1 MSCLYL
7 IRHAETALNASRT
20 VQWPDTPLNRRGE
33 WQAGR
38 LAARL
43 RDAGLTR
50 IVTSDYA
57 RARSTAESVRDTTSA
72 TLTFDAR
79 LRERHMG
86 ELRGQPYSKVR
97 DQVFADDFEPA
108 YGESWPSFHARVAN
122 LWRALRLLINA
133 THGALAVVTHGF
145 VCGALV
151 ERHLRLDQP
160 SDGGIYFA
168 NASVTVVDATP
179 PWHVRALANAE
190 HLG

>member
-7 IRHAETALNASRT
+7 IRHAETALNASQI
-20 VQWPDTPLNRRGE
+20 VQWPDTPLSRRGI

-43 RDAGLTR
+43 RDAGLTW
-50 IVTSDYA
+50 IVASDYT
-57 RARSTAESVRDTTSA
+57 RARSTAEPVCETTRA

-86 ELRGQPYSKVR
+86 ELRGQPYSRVR
-97 DQVFADDFEPA
+97 DRVFADDFEPTD
-108 YGESWPSFHARVAN
+108 GESWTAFHARVAEVWDTLRN
-122 LWRALRLLINA
+122 LVDA
-133 THGALAVVTHGF
+133 TQGALAVITHGF

-151 ERHLRLDQP
+151 RRHLRLDEP
-160 SDGGIYFA
+160 RDSTIFFA

-179 PWHVRALANAE
+179 PWRVRALASEE